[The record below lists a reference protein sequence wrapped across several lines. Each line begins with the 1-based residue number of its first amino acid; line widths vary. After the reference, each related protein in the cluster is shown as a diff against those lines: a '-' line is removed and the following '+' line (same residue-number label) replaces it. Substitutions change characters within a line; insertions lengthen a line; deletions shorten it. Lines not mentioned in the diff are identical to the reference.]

1 MRPFTVKGKTGRI
14 FLALICVLMA
24 RETSESWTSSGQHCC
39 QGTGLRLNTAVWSE
53 GEVEV
58 ERAAETSLET
68 NWLEDVEMAI
78 AKVRG

>member
-1 MRPFTVKGKTGRI
+1 MRPFTVKGKTGII
-14 FLALICVLMA
+14 FLALICVFMA

-39 QGTGLRLNTAVWSE
+39 KGTGLRLNTAVWSE

-78 AKVRG
+78 AKVI